1 VPDEP
6 SPALG
11 VRMDARASNSL
22 PTRIGILVLTAT
34 GAALGSYVQLGDSML
49 GLASAASF
57 AGLASLVAFSV
68 AKRAQ
73 RDVQCEADRSSSDA
87 IAELASRIDQLTERN
102 TRLQRSN
109 QILEQLSITDGLTQL
124 NNHRS
129 FQDHLTREIKRV
141 NRYREPLSLLMI
153 DIDDFKSLNDR
164 FGHAAGDELLRR
176 LAQIMSNAI
185 RESDLLARYGGEEF
199 VVLTPDTAIDGA
211 YQLAEKIRTAIAES
225 SFVLDESRRPTRVTV
240 SIGVAEYLGNRMQFF
255 DEADRSLYSAKAA
268 GKNCVVISGED
279 AYPVNQLSR

>member
-1 VPDEP
+1 
-6 SPALG
+6 
-11 VRMDARASNSL
+11 MDARALNSL
-22 PTRIGILVLTAT
+22 ATRIAVLVITLTS
-34 GAALGSYVQLGDSML
+34 AACVVYAQLGDSTF
-49 GLASAASF
+49 GLAGAASI
-57 AGLASLVAFSV
+57 AGLASPLAFFL

-73 RDVQCEADRSSSDA
+73 REVQCEADRRA
-87 IAELASRIDQLTERN
+87 LEPIAELAGRIQRLSERN

-109 QILEQLSITDGLTQL
+109 QVLEQLSITDGLTQL

-176 LAQIMSNAI
+176 LAQIMREAI

-199 VVLTPDTAIDGA
+199 VVLTPDTALDGA
-211 YQLAEKIRTAIAES
+211 YRLAEKVRTAIAEA
-225 SFVLDESRRPTRVTV
+225 SFVLDDSRRPTRVTV
-240 SIGVAEYLGNRMQFF
+240 SIGVAQFVGNRMRFF
-255 DEADRSLYSAKAA
+255 DEADRSLYCAKAA
-268 GKNCVVISGED
+268 GKNCVAISGED
-279 AYPVNQLSR
+279 GPPTGPASGLR